1 MKLMDSTIA
10 QRGTSLILH
19 IRISLQAIVSVTVI
33 MPLVGIEELC
43 EVFFSLI
50 PAQVEDEWS

>member
-10 QRGTSLILH
+10 RRGTALILH

-33 MPLVGIEELC
+33 MLLEGIEQLC
-43 EVFFSLI
+43 EVFFHLF
-50 PAQVEDEWS
+50 QLR

>member
-10 QRGTSLILH
+10 QRGTALILH

-43 EVFFSLI
+43 EVFFFIYS
-50 PAQVEDEWS
+50 SSGRR